1 MSGGKNGKPVEIAL
15 VGSLPASL
23 VGALESRFTVHHIHQ
38 ETDPLAKLQEIG
50 PQIRGAV
57 SHGMAGLTKPYIELM
72 QDHRAIT
79 RLVVAR
85 KYEEAE
91 LRVGKHVYNG
101 YRTFVATLK
110 AEDSVGPSPAISN
123 FRR

>member
-1 MSGGKNGKPVEIAL
+1 MERLVEIRPQRGTYVFRYDITEPRRSAQK
-15 VGSLPASL
+15 GPSS
-23 VGALESRFTVHHIHQ
+23 HH
-38 ETDPLAKLQEIG
+38 E
-50 PQIRGAV
+50 
-57 SHGMAGLTKPYIELM
+57 
-72 QDHRAIT
+72 
-79 RLVVAR
+79 LVVAR

-101 YRTFVATLK
+101 YRTFAATLK